1 MRTFVG
7 TALTAGVL
15 FLLLGRLPFAAETD
29 ALVVDTERNDLRIP
43 GVIQRNPKRPIHSD
57 WGRKSTAFVGVKG
70 GSETEDFIVV
80 MDVGRE
86 AIYRAALND
95 LGWKTG
101 RTYNWYQ
108 TFLRRGFDKKT
119 DPTDYMTGDP
129 ILCILEFESGG
140 ETVRVPLEDVIRA
153 RIEVEDRWVEVP
165 YTPHFVFTGAGEENG
180 IDSGCLVCPSDCVG
194 GVMTDN
200 SVPVMTEAQEFLID
214 WEMLPAAGEPV
225 TVILRSI
232 R

>member
-1 MRTFVG
+1 MRRFMRAEVH
-7 TALTAGVL
+7 ASLILLFIGVAT
-15 FLLLGRLPFAAETD
+15 LLPAAET
-29 ALVVDTERNDLRIP
+29 LVVDTQRNEIRIE
-43 GVIQRNPKRPIHSD
+43 GVIQKNPKRPIHGD
-57 WGRKSTAFVGVKG
+57 WGKKSTAFVGVRG

-80 MDVGRE
+80 MDVDRT
-86 AIYRAALND
+86 AIYEAARND
-95 LGWKTG
+95 LGWQTG

-129 ILCILEFESGG
+129 LLCILEFERAGQ
-140 ETVRVPLEDVIRA
+140 TVRIPLEEAIRA
-153 RIEVEDRWVEVP
+153 RIEVDDTWVEVP

-200 SVPVMTEAQEFLID
+200 SVPVMTEVQQFLVD
-214 WEMLPAAGEPV
+214 WKKLPAPGEPV